1 MCNTFAP
8 VEALYLV
15 LHQILAVLYEVPKH
29 HNLVRTERFLLW
41 FHISCLGFHMVRVLS
56 KIADAV
62 NEEFLIFFE
71 CHCKC
76 SQYSTICC
84 LPLTI
89 MEFRAQI
96 QMTDLIQ
103 ELFHSSTSWTWLTA
117 MHHAH
122 LVIWVTDNFLD
133 QIFAYILPV
142 NHINQQYC
150 ILMSAIYANRMS
162 AWWSNKDKPFW
173 S

>member
-15 LHQILAVLYEVPKH
+15 LYQILAVLCEVLKH
-29 HNLVRTERFLLW
+29 YNLVCTERFLLW
-41 FHISCLGFHMVRVLS
+41 FHISCWGFHQVRVLS

-62 NEEFLIFFE
+62 NQEFLVFFE
-71 CHCKC
+71 CHCKF

-96 QMTDLIQ
+96 EMTYLIIQ

-133 QIFAYILPV
+133 
-142 NHINQQYC
+142 
-150 ILMSAIYANRMS
+150 
-162 AWWSNKDKPFW
+162 
-173 S
+173 

>member
-15 LHQILAVLYEVPKH
+15 LYQILAVLCEVLKH
-29 HNLVRTERFLLW
+29 YNLVCTERFLLW
-41 FHISCLGFHMVRVLS
+41 FHISCLGFHQVWVLS

-62 NEEFLIFFE
+62 NQEFLVFFE
-71 CHCKC
+71 CHCKF

-96 QMTDLIQ
+96 EMTYLIIQ
-103 ELFHSSTSWTWLTA
+103 ELFHSSTSWTWLTT

-133 QIFAYILPV
+133 
-142 NHINQQYC
+142 
-150 ILMSAIYANRMS
+150 
-162 AWWSNKDKPFW
+162 
-173 S
+173 